1 MMQQKLVILGGGE
14 SGVGAALLGAKQ
26 GFEVFLS
33 DSGKLSERYRVR
45 LIDNGIDFEEGKHT
59 ESNILNADL
68 VIKSPGIPKEN
79 VIVQKLNQ
87 KQIPVIS
94 EIEFASRYT
103 DSKIIAVTGSNGKT
117 TTTSLIHYILS
128 TAGLNVGLGGNIGRS
143 FADLVI
149 DDNFDCYVLEI
160 SSFQLDDIKS
170 FKPYIAIL
178 LNITP
183 DHLDRYDY
191 KLELYA
197 KAKFKITENQSHED
211 YFVYDFD
218 DKNIT
223 ELIKEIDTKAKK
235 IAYSMDTNLEDGAYA
250 DDEKIMINYPEK
262 FEIPVSG
269 LSLQGKHNLYNSMAA
284 ATTANILKIRKD
296 VIRRSLSDFAA
307 VEHRL
312 EFVLK
317 VGGVEFIND
326 SKATNVNAAYYALES
341 MKNPTVWIVGGTDK
355 GNDYS
360 ELFDLIGKKVKAIVC
375 LGLDNSKIVNAFE
388 NKVENIVETKSMK
401 DAVRSA
407 YFLSEK
413 GDTVLLSPCCASFD
427 LFKNYEDRGNQFK
440 EEVKKL

>member
-1 MMQQKLVILGGGE
+1 MQQKLVILGGGE
-14 SGVGAALLGAKQ
+14 SGVGAAVLGKKQ
-26 GFEVFLS
+26 GYRVFLS
-33 DSGKLSERYRVR
+33 DRGSLSEKFRVR
-45 LIDNGIDFEEGKHT
+45 LIDNGIDFEEGQHS
-59 ESNILNADL
+59 ESEILNADL
-68 VIKSPGIPKEN
+68 VVKSPGIPKEAP
-79 VIVQKLNQ
+79 IIQKLNE
-87 KQIPVIS
+87 KHISVIS
-94 EIEFASRYT
+94 EIEFASRFT

-117 TTTSLIHYILS
+117 TTASLIHYILS
-128 TAGLNVGLGGNIGRS
+128 VAGMNVGLGGNIGRS
-143 FADLVI
+143 FADLVAEGG
-149 DDNFDCYVLEI
+149 FDCYVLEI
-160 SSFQLDDIKS
+160 SSFQLDDIVS

-197 KAKFKITENQSHED
+197 KAKFRITENQSHED

-218 DKNIT
+218 DENIA
-223 ELIKEIDTKAKK
+223 ELIKEIDTTAKK
-235 IAYSMDTNLEDGAYA
+235 VAYSMNTNLDEGAYA
-250 DDEKIMINYPEK
+250 DDEKMMINYPDK
-262 FEIPVSG
+262 FEIPISEI
-269 LSLQGKHNLYNSMAA
+269 SLRGKHNIYNSMAA
-284 ATTANILKIRKD
+284 ATTANILKIRKE
-296 VIRRSLSDFAA
+296 VIRRSMSDFTA

-360 ELFDLIGKKVKAIVC
+360 EVFDLVQKKVKAIVC
-375 LGLDNSKIVNAFE
+375 LGVDNSKILNAFDGM
-388 NKVENIVETKSMK
+388 VENIVETKSMEE
-401 DAVRSA
+401 AVRSA
-407 YFLSEK
+407 YFFSEK

-427 LFKNYEDRGNQFK
+427 LFKNYEDRGRQFK